1 MNKQEQNKLNLV
13 PISSRPRE
21 EQTAIGRG
29 GGLASAAAKKE
40 HKRIAAALREVLD
53 EPVAQGSDI
62 TRLEAI
68 ALKAIKRLYDKPTI
82 SDVKVLADILGESV
96 QNLNLGTNETS
107 VSVEVRNATT
117 KRNLERAIREVSKP
131 KTKK

>member
-21 EQTAIGRG
+21 EQTAIGRR
-29 GGLASAAAKKE
+29 GGLASVAAKKE

-82 SDVKVLADILGESV
+82 GDVKVLADILGESV
-96 QNLNLGTNETS
+96 QNLNLATNETS
-107 VSVEVRNATT
+107 VSVEVRNANT

-131 KTKK
+131 KMKR

>member
-21 EQTAIGRG
+21 EQTAIGRRD
-29 GGLASAAAKKE
+29 GLASAAAKKE

-82 SDVKVLADILGESV
+82 NDVKVLADILGESV
-96 QNLNLGTNETS
+96 QNLNLATNETS

>member
-21 EQTAIGRG
+21 EQTAIGRR
-29 GGLASAAAKKE
+29 GGLASAAAQKE
-40 HKRIAAALREVLD
+40 HKRIAAALRAVLD

-82 SDVKVLADILGESV
+82 NDVKVLADILGESV

-131 KTKK
+131 NTKK

>member
-21 EQTAIGRG
+21 EQTAIGRR
-29 GGLASAAAKKE
+29 GGLASAAAKNE

-82 SDVKVLADILGESV
+82 NDVKVLADILGESV

-131 KTKK
+131 KTKR

>member
-1 MNKQEQNKLNLV
+1 MR
-13 PISSRPRE
+13 S
-21 EQTAIGRG
+21 
-29 GGLASAAAKKE
+29 KKE

-82 SDVKVLADILGESV
+82 NDVKVLADILGESV

-131 KTKK
+131 KTKR

>member
-21 EQTAIGRG
+21 EQTAIGRS

-82 SDVKVLADILGESV
+82 NDVKVLADILGESV

-131 KTKK
+131 KTKR

>member
-21 EQTAIGRG
+21 EQTAIGRR

-82 SDVKVLADILGESV
+82 GDVKVLADILGESV
-96 QNLNLGTNETS
+96 QNLNLATNETI

-117 KRNLERAIREVSKP
+117 KRNLERAIREVLKP
-131 KTKK
+131 KTKR

>member
-1 MNKQEQNKLNLV
+1 MNKQEQNNLNLV

-21 EQTAIGRG
+21 EQTAIGRR
-29 GGLASAAAKKE
+29 GGLASAVAKKE

-82 SDVKVLADILGESV
+82 NDVKVLADILGESV
-96 QNLNLGTNETS
+96 QNLNLATNETS

-131 KTKK
+131 KMKR

>member
-21 EQTAIGRG
+21 EQTAIGRR
-29 GGLASAAAKKE
+29 GGLASAAAKTE

-82 SDVKVLADILGESV
+82 NDVKVLADILGESV

-131 KTKK
+131 KTKR

>member
-21 EQTAIGRG
+21 EQTAIWRR

-82 SDVKVLADILGESV
+82 NDVKVLADILGESV
-96 QNLNLGTNETS
+96 QNLNLATNETS

-131 KTKK
+131 KMK